1 MSRGSRAATPK
12 SKIVWVRNN
21 NLSKKQLSEQ
31 ETRTAAHFESISKL
45 LTWFVRLLLF
55 FPVRF
60 RLNSFSADLTFDFRC
75 ETIIFSWLPWREP
88 RDLTRPGLRPGEFAL
103 GWIQAAIGVNLRLM
117 SLAHGSA
124 LDEISQTENDPTGC
138 PKLGR
143 LFHPVPYSSYWL
155 DLFDCC
161 YSFLL
166 DFDFRFKLTMRDLT
180 RPGQRPGEFPD
191 GSDDYA

>member
-1 MSRGSRAATPK
+1 MSYLGEKRRSKKRPKKSCPDRLKQQSIPMSRGSRAATPK

-88 RDLTRPGLRPGEFAL
+88 D
-103 GWIQAAIGVNLRLM
+103 
-117 SLAHGSA
+117 
-124 LDEISQTENDPTGC
+124 
-138 PKLGR
+138 
-143 LFHPVPYSSYWL
+143 
-155 DLFDCC
+155 
-161 YSFLL
+161 
-166 DFDFRFKLTMRDLT
+166 DLT
-180 RPGQRPGEFPD
+180 RPGQRPGEFFPVRFRLNSFSHD
-191 GSDDYA
+191 LTRPGQRPGEYHKWNP

>member
-1 MSRGSRAATPK
+1 MSQGSRAATPK

-60 RLNSFSADLTFDFRC
+60 RLNSFSADLTFDFRR

-88 RDLTRPGLRPGEFAL
+88 
-103 GWIQAAIGVNLRLM
+103 
-117 SLAHGSA
+117 H
-124 LDEISQTENDPTGC
+124 
-138 PKLGR
+138 
-143 LFHPVPYSSYWL
+143 
-155 DLFDCC
+155 
-161 YSFLL
+161 
-166 DFDFRFKLTMRDLT
+166 DLT
-180 RPGQRPGEFPD
+180 RPGQRPGEFCVRARTVSCLRQYEDMLLKIGLSSPWGD
-191 GSDDYA
+191 PAAKYWDPSSFGWGSASRNPCSIAIWARNKNSCSFRVYF